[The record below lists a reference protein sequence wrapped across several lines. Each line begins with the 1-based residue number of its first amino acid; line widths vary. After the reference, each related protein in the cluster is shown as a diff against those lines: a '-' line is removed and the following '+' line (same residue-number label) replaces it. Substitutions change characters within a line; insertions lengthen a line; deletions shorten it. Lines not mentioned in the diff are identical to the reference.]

1 MWNHSKSLLLTA
13 VWIRVALLAWIII
26 AVALPFWQQSRAVLV
41 LFYFI
46 FSTKWTYFPS
56 GAAGFVWIGQT
67 AAETSTGAGVLRG
80 KSRFTA
86 PCELDVFFRCG
97 ISFGG
102 GLPVARFDTGGR
114 RRRVSGPVCA
124 GGEKSIG

>member
-1 MWNHSKSLLLTA
+1 MESLKIATFNSGMDSCGFA
-13 VWIRVALLAWIII
+13 RMDYNCGCFAILAAESGSTGI
-26 AVALPFWQQSRAVLV
+26 V
-41 LFYFI
+41 LFH
-46 FSTKWTYFPS
+46 FSS
-56 GAAGFVWIGQT
+56 DAAGFVWIGQT

-86 PCELDVFFRCG
+86 ACELDVFFRCG

-124 GGEKSIG
+124 GREKSIG

>member
-46 FSTKWTYFPS
+46 FLPMLLALY
-56 GAAGFVWIGQT
+56 GLDRLLQ
-67 AAETSTGAGVLRG
+67 R

-86 PCELDVFFRCG
+86 ACELDVFFRCG

-124 GGEKSIG
+124 GREKSIG